1 VVGLVVYYDRDPV
14 RITSE
19 AVRVAGRSYP
29 LAELS
34 QVWQRRAGRSW
45 RVLLGRGMLAAMI
58 LGPLVAAAVGFWLAA
73 RLELALT
80 GTAALVTAACLVGV
94 AAGPVADLLLDRM
107 DRSYLAGAYELELW
121 VRWQGRPVRLLS
133 SRDALRFGQIY
144 RALGRALE
152 QREPTGERP

>member
-1 VVGLVVYYDRDPV
+1 MGLVVYYDRDPV

-19 AVRVAGRSYP
+19 AVRVAGRVYP

-34 QVWQRRAGRSW
+34 QVWQRRTGRSW

-58 LGPLVAAAVGFWLAA
+58 LGPLAASAVGLWLAA
-73 RLELALT
+73 RLDLSLT
-80 GTAALVTAACLVGV
+80 STAVLVTAAALVGL

-107 DRSYLAGAYELELW
+107 DRSYLAGAHEVELW
-121 VRWQGRPVRLLS
+121 VRWRGRPLLLMS
-133 SRDALRFGQIY
+133 SRDALRSGQIY

-152 QREPTGERP
+152 QWQPAGDQH